1 MQFFNS
7 IGSALALLC
16 FSASAVFSAGIS
28 TTIPVAS
35 LDKPAEFWSAA
46 ATEFY
51 GPYDKKLKCWIG
63 NVQGDNGPARLCMRP
78 HKLISVDGTNAK
90 QHFLAF
96 AGYEINAE
104 RGHDNCHACSGTMG
118 LVVLEASGATLSLV
132 AKDGL
137 NTAIGS
143 WGEAPHEDSF
153 ELRQIG
159 EDGGYGWVI
168 HTGYTGQGYTYLHAS
183 VLGIIGDRI
192 VDLGFIPTGFS
203 DEGNCDDNG
212 KNYSSGLPCS
222 NYEAELLFTEPS
234 INGFKS
240 IHLAHGGSFEGED
253 YQDLVVVPF
262 DAAEGKYKVPEG
274 ALKVE

>member
-1 MQFFNS
+1 MQVLKS
-7 IGSALALLC
+7 ITSALALLC
-16 FSASAVFSAGIS
+16 FSASAVFSTGNS
-28 TTIPVAS
+28 TNIPVAS
-35 LDKPAEFWSAA
+35 LDKPARFWSAA

-63 NVQGDNGPARLCMRP
+63 NIQGDEGPARLCMRP
-78 HKLISVDGTNAK
+78 HKLRSVDGDKTK

-104 RGHDNCHACSGTMG
+104 RGHDTCHACSGRMG
-118 LVVLEASGATLSLV
+118 LIVLEASGETFSLV

-137 NTAIGS
+137 DIAIGS

-153 ELRQIG
+153 VLRQIG
-159 EDGGYGWVI
+159 DDGGYGWVI
-168 HTGYTGQGYTYLHAS
+168 HTGYTGQGYTYLGAS
-183 VLGIIGDRI
+183 VYGVVGDRI
-192 VDLGFIPTGFS
+192 VDLGLVPTGFS

-212 KNYSSGLPCS
+212 KNYSTGKPCTS
-222 NYEAELLFTEPS
+222 YEADLIFTDPS
-234 INGFKS
+234 VGGFKT

-253 YQDLVVVPF
+253 YDDIVLVPF
-262 DAAEGKYKVPEG
+262 DTVEGKYKVPEG